1 MSSYTNS
8 IIELETQ
15 YNQVEEI
22 KQKLLDLRHKLTTLN
37 SEYLVMLE
45 AQQLLA
51 TVSDENTRK
60 VLDYITGIIN
70 KTLGEM
76 FPHDSRRIYLERTM
90 YHGQHAHIVVKLTGT
105 DGNTRDLQLQTGTG
119 LRQVISFLFLL
130 TLIEIRKGRKIL
142 LADELLSGVHAE
154 AKRIIMDIVKMFADE
169 DFQFVFVE
177 YGVNDVGKIY
187 IVEKPN
193 AVASVTPLEGTYN
206 NEIFIFNR
214 PPELESP
221 GEEECKQQSM
231 NT

>member
-8 IIELETQ
+8 IIELEAQ
-15 YNQVEEI
+15 FNQVEEI
-22 KQKLLDLRHKLTTLN
+22 KEKLMSLKDKLKDLN

-76 FPHDSRRIYLERTM
+76 FPHDSRRIYLERQM
-90 YHGQHAHIVVKLTGT
+90 YHGQHSHIVVKLTGT

-154 AKRIIMDIVKMFADE
+154 AKRIIMDIVRMFADE
-169 DFQFVFVE
+169 EFQFVFVE

-193 AVASVTPLEGTYN
+193 AVATVTPLEGTYN
-206 NEIFIFNR
+206 NEIFVFNR

-221 GEEECKQQSM
+221 GEEECVQQVE
-231 NT
+231 